1 MTFAEARVHSSHV
14 HPLELNSS
22 RKLPHRVNYEHALEL
37 AHVST
42 PRRDTTWASR
52 TSCAPPVALE
62 EALVPSLRTR
72 RKGRRGELG
81 GSHSYVNEQ
90 HAPRWAFTLNRVCS
104 HHPQNVSAR
113 STSSARALLRH
124 LEGLA
129 SSRYTLHPH
138 RDGTDERCRAVTA
151 RMIAMPMFVATS
163 RHLRLLR
170 PSLAWLGEHLE
181 RSDCLVS
188 LCLLNVTCSRFL
200 IAARSCHVLH
210 VELEARVAEHAGASS
225 VVDCEARF
233 SRVATCRE
241 APAYSALHAL
251 LPLSAVTWSLQ
262 PVALRFAS
270 FPAVERFE
278 YASLS
283 SLALTS
289 SRPSLHAR
297 SKSALRSSSRHEA
310 TAPRRRRGPCT
321 PP

>member
-1 MTFAEARVHSSHV
+1 MTFAKARVHSSHV
-14 HPLELNSS
+14 RELNSS

-81 GSHSYVNEQ
+81 GSHSYVNEL

-163 RHLRLLR
+163 RRLRLLR

-181 RSDCLVS
+181 RSPLR
-188 LCLLNVTCSRFL
+188 LSRL
-200 IAARSCHVLH
+200 
-210 VELEARVAEHAGASS
+210 
-225 VVDCEARF
+225 
-233 SRVATCRE
+233 T
-241 APAYSALHAL
+241 
-251 LPLSAVTWSLQ
+251 LPPQRHLQ
-262 PVALRFAS
+262 PL
-270 FPAVERFE
+270 P
-278 YASLS
+278 
-283 SLALTS
+283 
-289 SRPSLHAR
+289 HR
-297 SKSALRSSSRHEA
+297 STQLPRSS
-310 TAPRRRRGPCT
+310 PR
-321 PP
+321 